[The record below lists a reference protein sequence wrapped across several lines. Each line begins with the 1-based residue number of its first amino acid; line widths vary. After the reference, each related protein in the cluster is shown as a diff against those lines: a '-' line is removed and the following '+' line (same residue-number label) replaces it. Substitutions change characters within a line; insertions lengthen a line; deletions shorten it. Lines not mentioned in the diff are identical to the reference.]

1 MEQKKIAVLFGGCST
16 EYTVSLHSAFSVLT
30 NLNTEKYEIIPI
42 GITREGEWYRY
53 YGAYDKLM
61 DDTWADTQAELVAV
75 AVSPS
80 RSVHGIVELGRA
92 GAAATRIDFAFPVL
106 HGKNGEDGTV
116 QGLFELAGIPV
127 IGCGTLSSAL
137 CMDKDRAHKLAA
149 LAGVAAPKAVT
160 IQIYER
166 EKAQEMTA
174 GLTYPLFVKPVRAGS
189 SYGITK
195 IERPEEFTAAVDLAF
210 EHDSQVIVEENVDGF
225 EVGCAVIGISDLTV
239 GRVDEIELKHGFF
252 DYAEKYERAS
262 AEIYM
267 PARIDAETERRIQ
280 EAAKTVYRALDCS
293 GFARVDLFLTPNG
306 EIVFNEVN
314 SIPGLTTMSRFP
326 NMLKGVGISFPE
338 MLDKLI
344 GLYDPCEVESH

>member
-1 MEQKKIAVLFGGCST
+1 MDKKKLAVLFGGCST

-30 NLNTEKYEIIPI
+30 NLDAEKYEIIPI

-92 GAAATRIDFAFPVL
+92 GAATTRIDYAFPVL

-137 CMDKDRAHKLAA
+137 CMDKDRAHKLSA

-166 EKAQEMTA
+166 EQAQEMTA
-174 GLTYPLFVKPVRAGS
+174 DLTYPLFVKPVRAGS

-195 IERPEEFTAAVDLAF
+195 IERPEELIAAVDLAF

-262 AEIYM
+262 AEIHM
-267 PARIDAETERRIQ
+267 PARIDAHTERRIQ

-293 GFARVDLFLTPNG
+293 GFARVDLFLTPSG

-338 MLDKLI
+338 MLEKLI
-344 GLYDPCEVESH
+344 GLYDTCEVESH

>member
-30 NLNTEKYEIIPI
+30 NLNAEKYEIIPI

-174 GLTYPLFVKPVRAGS
+174 DLTYPLFVKPVRAGS

-195 IERPEEFTAAVDLAF
+195 IERPEELTAAVDLAF

-344 GLYDPCEVESH
+344 GLYDPCEVESL

>member
-1 MEQKKIAVLFGGCST
+1 MEKKKIAVLFGGCST
-16 EYTVSLHSAFSVLT
+16 EYMVSLHSAFSVLT
-30 NLNTEKYEIIPI
+30 NLNAEKYEILPI

-61 DDTWADTQAELVAV
+61 DDTWADTQSELVAV

-92 GAAATRIDFAFPVL
+92 GAAVTRIDFAFPVL

-116 QGLFELAGIPV
+116 QGMFELAGIPV

-160 IQIYER
+160 IQVYER
-166 EKAQEMTA
+166 ERAREMTA
-174 GLTYPLFVKPVRAGS
+174 GLSYPLFVKPVRAGS

-195 IERPEEFTAAVDLAF
+195 ITQPEELTAAVDLAF

-326 NMLKGVGISFPE
+326 NMLKGAGISFPE
-338 MLDKLI
+338 MLEKLI
-344 GLYDPCEVESH
+344 GLYDLCEVESH

>member
-1 MEQKKIAVLFGGCST
+1 MDKKKLAVLFGGCST

-30 NLNTEKYEIIPI
+30 NLDAEKYEIIPI

-92 GAAATRIDFAFPVL
+92 GAATTRIDYAFPVL

-137 CMDKDRAHKLAA
+137 CMDKDRAHKLSA
-149 LAGVAAPKAVT
+149 LAGVTAPKAVT

-166 EKAQEMTA
+166 EQAQEMTA
-174 GLTYPLFVKPVRAGS
+174 DLTYPLFVKPVRAGS

-195 IERPEEFTAAVDLAF
+195 IERPEELIAAVDLAF

-262 AEIYM
+262 AEIHM
-267 PARIDAETERRIQ
+267 PARIDADTERRIQ

-293 GFARVDLFLTPNG
+293 GFARVDLFLTPSG

-338 MLDKLI
+338 MLEKLI
-344 GLYDPCEVESH
+344 GLYDTCEVESH

>member
-1 MEQKKIAVLFGGCST
+1 MEKKTIAVLFGGCST
-16 EYTVSLHSAFSVLT
+16 EYTVSLHSAFSVLM
-30 NLNTEKYEIIPI
+30 NLNAEKYEVIPI
-42 GITREGEWYRY
+42 GITRAGDWYRY

-61 DDTWADTQAELVAV
+61 DNTWADTQAELVAV

-92 GAAATRIDFAFPVL
+92 GAATTRIDFAFPVL

-160 IQIYER
+160 IQAYER
-166 EKAQEMTA
+166 ERAQEMTA

-195 IERPEEFTAAVDLAF
+195 IERPEELTAAVDLAF
-210 EHDSQVIVEENVDGF
+210 AHDSQVIVEENVDGF
-225 EVGCAVIGISDLTV
+225 EVGCAVIGTSELTV

-262 AEIYM
+262 AEIHM
-267 PARIDAETERRIQ
+267 PARIDADTERRVQ

-293 GFARVDLFLTPNG
+293 GFARVDLFLTPGG

-344 GLYDPCEVESH
+344 ELYDPCEVNAH